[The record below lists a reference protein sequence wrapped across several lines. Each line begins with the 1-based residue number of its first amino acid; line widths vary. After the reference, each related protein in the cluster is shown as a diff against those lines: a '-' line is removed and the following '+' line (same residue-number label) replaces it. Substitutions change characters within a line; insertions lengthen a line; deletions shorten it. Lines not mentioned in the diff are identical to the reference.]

1 MKEERRK
8 NLNIVVIIILFMV
21 ILGLVGYICYDKGL
35 FFKSD
40 NKISSKTVENKSNEV
55 KNEETS
61 THNFHNYVIDSKN
74 CINCTNSNSGIDYSI
89 NDGRHIEEV
98 TAKFYSN
105 SNKKAEIYIDI
116 DSYNKKAG
124 TSYKLNSN
132 QFDYGFNQS
141 ISDIMIY
148 NIGQEELC
156 PVVVFLKEDGSIEY
170 VDVYEQLGEGSL
182 GSSKVLDNVKDIN
195 KLYSVSVCNK
205 DMCNSSTI
213 LAQKSDGTFYDLQ
226 NEINK

>member
-8 NLNIVVIIILFMV
+8 NQNVVVIILFIV

-35 FFKSD
+35 FLKSN
-40 NKISSKTVENKSNEV
+40 NKISSKTVENKNNEV
-55 KNEETS
+55 KKEESS
-61 THNFHNYVIDSKN
+61 TQSFHNYVIDSKN
-74 CINCTNSNSGIDYSI
+74 CLNCTNSNSGIYYSI

-105 SNKKAEIYIDI
+105 SSKKAEIYIDI

-132 QFDYGFNQS
+132 QFDYGFNKS

-148 NIGQEELC
+148 NIGQEELY
-156 PVVVFLKEDGSIEY
+156 PVVVFLKEDGTIEY

-182 GSSKVLDNVKDIN
+182 GSSKILDNVKDIN
-195 KLYSVSVCNK
+195 KLYSVSVCNN